1 MKLITLI
8 SGGIDSPVAA
18 YIMDRAG
25 ADVFLLHMDNRPFA
39 DEKSVE
45 KVKKI
50 AEQLRTVTGSAF
62 PLYSAPHGMS
72 QESISKNCDTNYQC
86 VMCKRT
92 MLRVAQ
98 EMAGKLGCGGVIM
111 GDSLGQVASQTLK
124 NIRYSSFG
132 LRIPIVRPLIG
143 YDKLEIEEIAKKIGT
158 YEISIIRSEG
168 CMVVPSKP
176 ITEAD
181 IKKIEKFDESADI
194 GNLVRRAADSALR
207 LS

>member
-1 MKLITLI
+1 VKLIALI
-8 SGGIDSPVAA
+8 SGGIDSPVAS
-18 YIMDRAG
+18 YVMDCAG
-25 ADVFLLHMDNRPFA
+25 ADVTLLHMDNRPFA
-39 DEKSVE
+39 DDRSIE
-45 KVKKI
+45 KVMEI
-50 AEQLRTVTGSAF
+50 AGRLRSVTGSAF

-72 QESISKNCDTNYQC
+72 QESISKSCDTNYQC

-92 MLRVAQ
+92 MLKVAQ
-98 EMAGKLGCGGVIM
+98 EMAGRLGCSGIIM

-124 NIRYSSFG
+124 NIRFSSRG
-132 LRIPIVRPLIG
+132 LHMPVVRPLIG
-143 YDKLEIEEIAKKIGT
+143 YDKLEIEKIAKEIGT

-168 CMVVPSKP
+168 CTIVPSKP

-194 GNLVRRAADSALR
+194 DNLILKAADGAVK